1 MFRRTSHGGLSL
13 SRQQQSDQV
22 RGLHFVGQRGTLAGV
37 DVTEAEVTSIPGRNL
52 RVPRVKFVAVWTVA
66 ERDASRDWYALGVA
80 MTCRWLANAV
90 VRPALGPAYV
100 AHAPVT
106 ERTARAYEE
115 LIEVECLTAEK
126 LEMRRP
132 RPQWLLDEPGWIE
145 GVCAT
150 FRWAWRRTGP
160 PPIQLDD
167 QLTG

>member
-1 MFRRTSHGGLSL
+1 
-13 SRQQQSDQV
+13 V
-22 RGLHFVGQRGTLAGV
+22 E
-37 DVTEAEVTSIPGRNL
+37 VTEVAVTGIPPRNV
-52 RVPRVKFVAVWTVA
+52 RVARAQFAAVWTVA
-66 ERDASRDWYALGVA
+66 ERGASRDWYALGVA

-90 VRPALGPAYV
+90 VRPEIGAAYV

-115 LIEVECLTAEK
+115 LIEAECLAAEK
-126 LEMRRP
+126 LDQRRP

-150 FRWAWRRTGP
+150 FRWAWRGAGP

-167 QLTG
+167 RLTG